1 MLLYA
6 QDIAHS
12 FDTLLYENVHLTLQ
26 QGESIAI
33 LGVSGSG
40 KSTLLA
46 NLSTLLMP
54 NVGKVDIL
62 GNDVYKLKAN
72 ERLKLLRE
80 KLGIIF
86 QAHYLFRGFSAL
98 ENLQV
103 GGILAKQNI
112 DMELLENLGIA
123 HTLTQ
128 NSADLSGGQQQRLSI
143 ARVLLKKPKV
153 IFADEPTG
161 NLDKDTTH
169 NVMEAIRAY
178 VAKHKSG
185 LIIATHDESIAKECN
200 KVYRIYEQGLQQL

>member
-86 QAHYLFRGFSAL
+86 QAHYLQAL
-98 ENLQV
+98 EYC
-103 GGILAKQNI
+103 
-112 DMELLENLGIA
+112 
-123 HTLTQ
+123 
-128 NSADLSGGQQQRLSI
+128 
-143 ARVLLKKPKV
+143 P
-153 IFADEPTG
+153 
-161 NLDKDTTH
+161 
-169 NVMEAIRAY
+169 
-178 VAKHKSG
+178 
-185 LIIATHDESIAKECN
+185 
-200 KVYRIYEQGLQQL
+200 